1 MHASSPPLL
10 DARRADA
17 ADGPAVIVSLATA
30 AVRATPMH
38 SHARGQAIGAVSGL
52 LAVSTQGERLIV
64 PPGHV
69 LWMPPAHPHG
79 LDAHGPASAWSA
91 HVAAHACAALPA
103 RPQVMAVSG
112 LLREAVAR
120 AAAWRALAVLDAA
133 QARVCAVILDEIA
146 AAPRPP
152 LVLPMPRERRL
163 RAIALALAEH
173 PADPR
178 TLTEWA
184 AWAGITPRTLT
195 RRYTAETGLAF
206 SAWRQ
211 RARLLRSL
219 ELLAVG
225 QPVTTVALE
234 LGYDSLSAFI
244 AMFRRAMGVSPGAY
258 VDGQGRTGHPG

>member
-1 MHASSPPLL
+1 LL

-17 ADGPAVIVSLATA
+17 ADGPPVIVTLATSALRA
-30 AVRATPMH
+30 AHVH

-52 LAVSTQGERLIV
+52 LAVATERERLIV

-69 LWMPPAHPHG
+69 LWMPPAQLHG
-79 LDAHGPASAWSA
+79 LDTHGPASGWSA
-91 HVAAHACAALPA
+91 YVAPHACAALPA

-120 AAAWRALAVLDAA
+120 AAGWSALPALDPA
-133 QARVCAVILDEIA
+133 QARVCAVSVDEIA
-146 AAPRPP
+146 AAPCQR

-163 RAIALALAEH
+163 RAIALALAEC

-178 TLTEWA
+178 TLAEWA

-195 RRYTAETGLAF
+195 RRYAAETGLAF
-206 SAWRQ
+206 STWRQ
-211 RARLLRSL
+211 RARLLRAL
-219 ELLAVG
+219 ELLAAG
-225 QPVTTVALE
+225 QAVTTVALE

-258 VDGQGRTGHPG
+258 VAGQDGAVT